1 MTAITEVVQFA
12 RRLPNGHFVG
22 TGNQVQIENA
32 DGEII
37 GTAENPMVTSVDSVQ
52 QTVSPSLS
60 TTPDYQAGDVV
71 GTIISLAVLSTAVA
85 GAKFRLKSVHVADE
99 AGQAPALLL
108 YFFTATPTGGTYTD
122 NAAVVWGALDGN
134 REQGVVSIA
143 AANYV
148 TVAGK
153 SSQSLSG
160 IDQIHVPSDA
170 SIFMLVIANGAYN
183 AAADG
188 NLIITVSWERV

>member
-1 MTAITEVVQFA
+1 MTAVTEIVQFA
-12 RRLPNGHFVG
+12 RRLPNGNNVNV
-22 TGNQVQIENA
+22 GNQVQLEGA
-32 DGEII
+32 DGGVM
-37 GTAENPMVTSVDSVQ
+37 GTPDSPMVTSVNSVQ

-60 TTPDYQAGDVV
+60 ASPDYAAGDVV
-71 GTIISLAVLSTAVA
+71 GTIIELAVLAAAVA
-85 GAKFRLKSVHVADE
+85 GAKFRLKSVHVVDE
-99 AGQAPALLL
+99 AGQAPALLI

-122 NAAVVWGALDGN
+122 NTAVVWGALDGN
-134 REQGVVSIA
+134 REQGVVSVA

-153 SSQSLSG
+153 SSQTLSG
-160 IDQIHVPSDA
+160 IDQIHVPSAA

-188 NLIITVSWERV
+188 NLIITASWERV